1 VAEDRRS
8 VYRTLAQLLGPRGSS
23 VYYLLLVVGAYAA
36 VVVSGLTGM
45 LPAWT
50 LLALLSAPLAWRNVR
65 IAFRP
70 VRVAFTF
77 LDLLTAQLHL
87 VFGLLLVLG
96 LLLARLA

>member
-1 VAEDRRS
+1 
-8 VYRTLAQLLGPRGSS
+8 
-23 VYYLLLVVGAYAA
+23 YLLLVAGAYVA
-36 VVVSGLTGM
+36 VALSALAGV
-45 LPAWT
+45 LPPWT
-50 LLALLSAPLAWRNVR
+50 LLVLGSAPLAWRNVR

-96 LLLARLA
+96 LLPARLA